1 MSAAGAAPDKKPIKP
16 KPFGPIPAGFP
27 MVDGKVHIAGKP
39 VADHID
45 EIGQTPAFLYDAA
58 LLDRKV
64 AELRAAMPQ
73 RLAIH
78 YAMKANPYGPLLRHM
93 TGLCDG
99 IDLASGGELQIALAA
114 GASPENMSFAGPAKT
129 DAELKAAISA
139 GVTINLESE
148 GEAKRAIII
157 GDTLG
162 ITPRLA
168 VRVNPDFDLRG
179 SGMRMGGGAKA
190 FGVDQERVPDLVR
203 QIIDAGAHWRGFHI
217 YAGSQSLDS
226 AALAETQANTIA
238 LAARLAEDIGHAP
251 EHINLGGGFGIP
263 YFSGD
268 QPVNLSVI
276 SAELQ
281 RQFTNLPEILADC
294 DFAIEL
300 GRYLVGEAGIYVT
313 RIIDRK
319 ISHGEVFLACD
330 GGLHHQLAASGNFG
344 TVVRRN
350 YPVSLAQAGNGPEEI
365 VNIVGCLCT
374 PLDRLGDR
382 VSLKRAET
390 GDLVIIYC
398 AGAYGA
404 SASPVNFLGHGAAKE
419 ILLYETNLQ

>member
-1 MSAAGAAPDKKPIKP
+1 MTFVKAEPDKKPIKA
-16 KPFGPIPAGFP
+16 KPFGPIPKGFP
-27 MVDGKVHIAGKP
+27 LVDGQVHIAGKP
-39 VADHID
+39 VAQHIE
-45 EIGQTPAFLYDAA
+45 EIGETPAFLYDAA
-58 LLDRKV
+58 LLNEKI
-64 AELRAAMPQ
+64 AALRAALPP

-78 YAMKANPYGPLLRHM
+78 YAMKANPYAPLLRHM
-93 TGLCDG
+93 IGLCDG
-99 IDLASGGELQIALAA
+99 IDLASGGELHIALNA
-114 GASPENMSFAGPAKT
+114 GAQPDKMSFAGPAKT
-129 DAELKAAISA
+129 DAELKAAIA
-139 GVTINLESE
+139 AQVTINLESE

-157 GDTLG
+157 GEQLG

-190 FGVDQERVPDLVR
+190 FGVDQERVPDLVHY
-203 QIIDAGAHWRGFHI
+203 IKAAGAHWRGFHI

-226 AALAETQANTIA
+226 EALAETQANTIA
-238 LAARLAEDIGHAP
+238 LAARLAQDIGCGP

-263 YFSGD
+263 YFHGD
-268 QPVNLSVI
+268 TPVDLSI
-276 SAELQ
+276 IGAELEQ
-281 RQFTNLPEILADC
+281 QFANLPDILADC

-350 YPVSLAQAGNGPEEI
+350 YPVSLAHYREGHQEI

-374 PLDRLGDR
+374 PLDRLGDH
-382 VSLKRAET
+382 VSLPRAKD

-404 SASPVNFLGHGAAKE
+404 SASPVNFLGHGGAKE
-419 ILLYETNLQ
+419 IFLNETKLR

>member
-1 MSAAGAAPDKKPIKP
+1 MNAASAAPDKKPIKA
-16 KPFGPIPAGFP
+16 KPFGPVPDGFP
-27 MVDGKVHIAGKP
+27 WVDGKVHIAGKP
-39 VADHID
+39 VAERID
-45 EIGQTPAFLYDAA
+45 DIGATPAFLYDAK
-58 LLDRKV
+58 LLDLKMD
-64 AELRAAMPQ
+64 ALRAAMPQ

-78 YAMKANPYGPLLRHM
+78 YAMKANPYAPLLRHM
-93 TGLCDG
+93 VGLCDG
-99 IDLASGGELQIALAA
+99 IDLASGGELQIALEA
-114 GASPENMSFAGPAKT
+114 GAQPEKMSFAGPAKT

-148 GEAKRAIII
+148 NEAKRAIII
-157 GDTLG
+157 GEQLG
-162 ITPRLA
+162 ITPLLA

-203 QIIDAGAHWRGFHI
+203 YIMDAGGHWRGFHI

-238 LAARLAEDIGHAP
+238 LAARLAENIGSAP

-268 QPVNLSVI
+268 QPVDLAII
-276 SAELQ
+276 SEELE
-281 RQFTNLPEILADC
+281 RQFANLPNILADC
-294 DFAIEL
+294 HFAIEL

-319 ISHGEVFLACD
+319 ISHGEIFLACD

-350 YPVSLAQAGNGPEEI
+350 YPVSLAQHGDGPEEI
-365 VNIVGCLCT
+365 ANIVGCLCT

-382 VSLKRAET
+382 VSLQRADI

-419 ILLYETNLQ
+419 ILLHETNLR